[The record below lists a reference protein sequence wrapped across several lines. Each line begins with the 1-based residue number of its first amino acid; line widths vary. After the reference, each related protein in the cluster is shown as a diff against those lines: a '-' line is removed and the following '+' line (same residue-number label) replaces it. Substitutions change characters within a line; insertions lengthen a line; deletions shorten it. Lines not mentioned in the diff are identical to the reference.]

1 MKLKMFPSFL
11 RPIGSYFIPEIKK
24 CLNQNARARDL
35 LTPIIKERE
44 EAENKPGYEKP
55 NDAIEW
61 VRDLPEV
68 NKKDYGYQGI
78 AQLAI
83 GAVSIHTVTQLTTNT
98 IFNLATYPEYVPIL
112 RDEIDTVLA
121 ESGGEFTLESMS
133 KLKKLDS
140 FLKETLRFNTPTT
153 SKHFQTSIHKISSD
167 FHGPD

>member
-1 MKLKMFPSFL
+1 MLPSFL

-24 CLNQNARARDL
+24 CLNQGARARDL
-35 LTPIIKERE
+35 ITPIIKERE

-61 VRDLPEV
+61 VRDFPEV
-68 NKKDYGYQGI
+68 DKKDYGYHGI

-83 GAVSIHTVTQLTTNT
+83 GAVSIHTVTQLTTNA

-112 RDEIDTVLA
+112 RDEIDAVLA

-140 FLKETLRFNTPTT
+140 FLKETLRFNTLTT
-153 SKHFQTSIHKISSD
+153 SKHFQTSIHEIPSD
-167 FHGPD
+167 FYGLD